1 MSGETIL
8 VVEDDGL
15 IALYLTEL
23 LEKTGYLVG
32 AASSGESALKVLEK
46 SPVPDLILMDIGLA
60 GSLDGIETLREIRKQ
75 FSMPVIFISAY
86 TSPGILER
94 IRDVGP
100 DGYIVKPFLDK
111 DLLDLVRK
119 IIDKRA
125 QGDR

>member
-75 FSMPVIFISAY
+75 FSMPVIFITAY

-119 IIDKRA
+119 ILDKRRPA
-125 QGDR
+125 

>member
-23 LEKTGYLVG
+23 LEKTGYLVV

-60 GSLDGIETLREIRKQ
+60 GSLDGIETLLEIRKQ
-75 FSMPVIFISAY
+75 FSMPVIFITAY

-119 IIDKRA
+119 ILDKRRPA
-125 QGDR
+125 

>member
-1 MSGETIL
+1 MNGETVL

-23 LEKTGYLVG
+23 LEKTGYLVR
-32 AASSGESALKVLEK
+32 AASSGEMALQELKE
-46 SPVPDLILMDIGLA
+46 SPLPNLILMDIGLS

-75 FSMPVIFISAY
+75 FTIPAIFITAY

-94 IRDVGP
+94 IREVAP
-100 DGYIVKPFLDK
+100 DGYLVKPFLDM

-119 IIDKRA
+119 ILDKRRSA
-125 QGDR
+125 